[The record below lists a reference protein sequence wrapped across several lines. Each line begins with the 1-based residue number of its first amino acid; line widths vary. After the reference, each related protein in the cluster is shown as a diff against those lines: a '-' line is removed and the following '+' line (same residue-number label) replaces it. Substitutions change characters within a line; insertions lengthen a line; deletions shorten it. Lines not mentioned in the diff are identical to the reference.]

1 MKYVLAAFWMIT
13 MCGVAQA
20 QNSAEDAKIS
30 IGPWQIGANFTE
42 ERKLDQCVM
51 SRTTKDGIEARFTR
65 EENGLSL
72 VMTSPRWELE
82 EGKTYP
88 VEFAAGSTTW
98 KAEVTATSDA
108 VHIALAD
115 QLFNDALK
123 KANSLEVRAAGKTIT
138 VALNRSADAFARLE
152 RCYQTNN
159 KAGET
164 NPFVAPKP

>member
-1 MKYVLAAFWMIT
+1 
-13 MCGVAQA
+13 
-20 QNSAEDAKIS
+20 
-30 IGPWQIGANFTE
+30 
-42 ERKLDQCVM
+42 M

-65 EENGLSL
+65 EEAGLSL

-82 EGKTYP
+82 KGTTYP
-88 VEFAAGSTTW
+88 VEFAAGSTSW
-98 KAEVTATSDA
+98 KADVTATIDA
-108 VHIALAD
+108 VRVALTD

-138 VALNRSADAFARLE
+138 VSLNRSAAAFARLE

-164 NPFVAPKP
+164 NPVRRTETVGLKTKFTLIFGRIVRSADGRPPGSDSVCLGSNPSPPAKLFSHQKHLI

>member
-1 MKYVLAAFWMIT
+1 MKYVLAAFWMIV
-13 MCGVAQA
+13 MCGAA
-20 QNSAEDAKIS
+20 ESQNSAGDAKIS
-30 IGPWQIGANFTE
+30 IGPWQIGADFTE

-65 EENGLSL
+65 EEAGLSL
-72 VMTSPRWELE
+72 VMTSQRWELDK
-82 EGKTYP
+82 GKTYP
-88 VEFAAGSTTW
+88 VEFVAGSAAW
-98 KAEVTATSDA
+98 KADVAAASDA
-108 VHIALAD
+108 VSVALTD

-138 VALNRSADAFARLE
+138 VSLNRSADAFARLE

>member
-13 MCGVAQA
+13 MCGVGQ
-20 QNSAEDAKIS
+20 SEDAKVS
-30 IGPWQIGANFTE
+30 IGPWQIDANFTE

-65 EENGLSL
+65 EADGLSL
-72 VMTSPRWELE
+72 VMTSPRWELDK
-82 EGKTYP
+82 GKTYP
-88 VEFAAGSTTW
+88 VEFVAGSATW
-98 KAEVTATSDA
+98 KADVTATSDA

-115 QLFNDALK
+115 QLFNDAMK
-123 KANSLEVRAAGKTIT
+123 KANSLEVHAAGKTIT
-138 VALNRSADAFARLE
+138 VSLNRSADAFARLE

>member
-13 MCGVAQA
+13 MCGVAASQ
-20 QNSAEDAKIS
+20 DAKIS
-30 IGPWQIGANFTE
+30 VGPWQIDADFTE

-65 EENGLSL
+65 EEEGLSL
-72 VMTSPRWELE
+72 VMTSPRWELDK
-82 EGKTYP
+82 GKTYP
-88 VEFAAGSTTW
+88 VEFVAGSAAW
-98 KAEVTATSDA
+98 KADVTATNDA
-108 VHIALAD
+108 VRIAMTD

-138 VALNRSADAFARLE
+138 VSLNRSADAFARLE

>member
-13 MCGVAQA
+13 MCGVAV
-20 QNSAEDAKIS
+20 SEDAKIS
-30 IGPWQIGANFTE
+30 IGPWQIDANFTE

-65 EENGLSL
+65 EEDGLSL
-72 VMTSPRWELE
+72 VMTSPRWELDK
-82 EGKTYP
+82 GKAYP
-88 VEFAAGSTTW
+88 VEFVAGSAAW
-98 KAEVTATSDA
+98 KADVTAASDA
-108 VHIALAD
+108 VHVSLTD

-138 VALNRSADAFARLE
+138 VPLNRSAAAFARLE

-159 KAGET
+159 KAGEI

>member
-13 MCGVAQA
+13 MCGVAASQ
-20 QNSAEDAKIS
+20 DAKIS
-30 IGPWQIGANFTE
+30 VGPWQIDADFTE

-65 EENGLSL
+65 EEEGLSL
-72 VMTSPRWELE
+72 VMTSPRWELDK
-82 EGKTYP
+82 GKTYP
-88 VEFAAGSTTW
+88 VEFVAGSAAW
-98 KAEVTATSDA
+98 KADVTATNDA
-108 VHIALAD
+108 VRIAMTD

-123 KANSLEVRAAGKTIT
+123 KANSLKVRAAGKTIT
-138 VALNRSADAFARLE
+138 VSLNRSADAFARLE

>member
-1 MKYVLAAFWMIT
+1 MKYVLAACWMVA
-13 MCGVAQA
+13 MCGMAQ
-20 QNSAEDAKIS
+20 SEDAKIN
-30 IGPWQIGANFTE
+30 IGPWQIDADFTE

-51 SRTTKDGIEARFTR
+51 SRTTNEGIEARFSR
-65 EENGLSL
+65 EAGGLSL

-82 EGKTYP
+82 KGTTYP

-98 KAEVTATSDA
+98 KTDVTATSDS
-108 VHIALAD
+108 VRVALTD

-123 KANSLEVRAAGKTIT
+123 QANSLVIRATGKTIT
-138 VALNRSADAFARLE
+138 VPLNKSAVAFARLE

-164 NPFVAPKP
+164 NPFIAPKP

>member
-1 MKYVLAAFWMIT
+1 MKYVLAALWIIA
-13 MCGVAQA
+13 MCGLAQS
-20 QNSAEDAKIS
+20 QSSAGDAKIS

-51 SRTTKDGIEARFTR
+51 SRTTKDGIEARFAR

-72 VMTSPRWELE
+72 VMTSPRWELDK
-82 EGKTYP
+82 GKTYP
-88 VEFAAGSTTW
+88 VEFVAGSAAW
-98 KAEVTATSDA
+98 KAEVTAASDA
-108 VHIALAD
+108 VHVSLTD

>member
-1 MKYVLAAFWMIT
+1 MKYVLTAFWMIT
-13 MCGVAQA
+13 MCGVAQS
-20 QNSAEDAKIS
+20 QSSPGEAKVS
-30 IGPWQIGANFTE
+30 IGPWQIDASFTE
-42 ERKLDQCVM
+42 ERKLDRCVM
-51 SRTTKDGIEARFTR
+51 SRMTKDGIEARFTR
-65 EENGLSL
+65 EQDGLSL
-72 VMTSPRWELE
+72 VMTSPRWELDK
-82 EGKTYP
+82 GKTYP
-88 VEFAAGSTTW
+88 VEFVAGSTSW

-108 VHIALAD
+108 VHISLAD

-138 VALNRSADAFARLE
+138 VALNRSAAAFARLE

>member
-1 MKYVLAAFWMIT
+1 MKYVLASFWMIT
-13 MCGVAQA
+13 MCGMAQ
-20 QNSAEDAKIS
+20 SEDAKIS
-30 IGPWQIGANFTE
+30 IGPWQIDASFTE

-51 SRTTKDGIEARFTR
+51 SRTTRDGIEARFTR
-65 EENGLSL
+65 EEAGLSL
-72 VMTSPRWELE
+72 VMTSPRWKLE
-82 EGKTYP
+82 KGTTYP
-88 VEFAAGSTTW
+88 VEFAAGSTSW
-98 KAEVTATSDA
+98 KADVTATIDA
-108 VHIALAD
+108 VRVALTD

-138 VALNRSADAFARLE
+138 VSLNRSADAFARLE

>member
-13 MCGVAQA
+13 MCGMAQ
-20 QNSAEDAKIS
+20 SEDAKIS
-30 IGPWQIGANFTE
+30 IGPWQIDASFTE

-72 VMTSPRWELE
+72 VMTSPRWELDK
-82 EGKTYP
+82 GKTYP
-88 VEFAAGSTTW
+88 VEFAAGSTSW
-98 KAEVTATSDA
+98 KADVTASIDA
-108 VHIALAD
+108 VRVALTD

-138 VALNRSADAFARLE
+138 VSLNRSATAFARLE

>member
-1 MKYVLAAFWMIT
+1 MKFVLAAFWMIL
-13 MCGVAQA
+13 MCGVAA
-20 QNSAEDAKIS
+20 SEDAKIS
-30 IGPWQIGANFTE
+30 IGPWQIDASFTE

-72 VMTSPRWELE
+72 VMTSPRWELDK
-82 EGKTYP
+82 GKTYP
-88 VEFAAGSTTW
+88 VEFVAGSTSW
-98 KAEVTATSDA
+98 KADVTAASDA
-108 VHIALAD
+108 VRVSLTD

-138 VALNRSADAFARLE
+138 VSLNRSAAAFARLE

>member
-13 MCGVAQA
+13 MCGVAQS

-65 EENGLSL
+65 EEDGLSL
-72 VMTSPRWELE
+72 VMTSPRWELDK
-82 EGKTYP
+82 GKAYP
-88 VEFAAGSTTW
+88 VEFVAGSAAW
-98 KAEVTATSDA
+98 KADVTAASDA
-108 VHIALAD
+108 VSVSLTD

>member
-1 MKYVLAAFWMIT
+1 MKYGLAAFWMMV
-13 MCGVAQA
+13 MCGAAESQS
-20 QNSAEDAKIS
+20 SAGDAKIS
-30 IGPWQIGANFTE
+30 IGPWQIGADFTE

-51 SRTTKDGIEARFTR
+51 SRMTKDGIEARFTR
-65 EENGLSL
+65 EEAGLSL
-72 VMTSPRWELE
+72 VMTSPRWELDK
-82 EGKTYP
+82 GKTYP
-88 VEFAAGSTTW
+88 VEFVAGSAAW
-98 KAEVTATSDA
+98 KADVAAASDA
-108 VHIALAD
+108 VSVSLTD

-138 VALNRSADAFARLE
+138 VSLNRSADAFARLE

>member
-1 MKYVLAAFWMIT
+1 
-13 MCGVAQA
+13 MCGVAES
-20 QNSAEDAKIS
+20 QNSTGDAKTS
-30 IGPWQIGANFTE
+30 IGPWEIDANFTE

-51 SRTTKDGIEARFTR
+51 SRTTKNGIEARFTR
-65 EENGLSL
+65 EEDGLSL

-82 EGKTYP
+82 KGKTYP
-88 VEFAAGSTTW
+88 VEFAAASTTW
-98 KAEVTATSDA
+98 KTDVTATSYA
-108 VHIALAD
+108 VRVSLTN

-138 VALNRSADAFARLE
+138 VSLNKSAAAFARLE

>member
-13 MCGVAQA
+13 MCGVAQ
-20 QNSAEDAKIS
+20 SEDAKIS
-30 IGPWQIGANFTE
+30 VGPWQIDASFTE

-65 EENGLSL
+65 EETGLSL
-72 VMTSPRWELE
+72 VMTSPRWELDK
-82 EGKTYP
+82 GKAYP

-98 KAEVTATSDA
+98 KADVTATSDA
-108 VHIALAD
+108 VRISLTD

-164 NPFVAPKP
+164 NPFIAPKP

>member
-13 MCGVAQA
+13 MCGVADS
-20 QNSAEDAKIS
+20 QNSTGDAKIS
-30 IGPWQIGANFTE
+30 IGPWQIDADFTE

-65 EENGLSL
+65 EEDGLSL

-82 EGKTYP
+82 KGKTYP
-88 VEFAAGSTTW
+88 VEFVAGSAAW
-98 KAEVTATSDA
+98 KADVTAASDA
-108 VHIALAD
+108 VRVSLTD

-138 VALNRSADAFARLE
+138 VSLNRSAAAFARLE

>member
-1 MKYVLAAFWMIT
+1 MKFVLAAFWMIA
-13 MCGVAQA
+13 MCGVVQ
-20 QNSAEDAKIS
+20 SEDVKIS
-30 IGPWQIGANFTE
+30 IGPWQIDANFTE

-65 EENGLSL
+65 EEDGLSL
-72 VMTSPRWELE
+72 VMTSPRWELDK
-82 EGKTYP
+82 GKTYP
-88 VEFAAGSTTW
+88 VEFVAGSTSW
-98 KAEVTATSDA
+98 KADVTAASDA
-108 VHIALAD
+108 VRVSLTD

-138 VALNRSADAFARLE
+138 VSLNRSAAAFARLE